1 MKEKRA
7 LQLQQLNSKMQS
19 FAALKELVKP
29 PNGWVKT
36 IRISLGMSMQQL
48 GKRLGVTK
56 QGVLDMEKRESEGAI
71 TIKSLQQIAHAM
83 DMQLVYGFVPN
94 DGSLDAL
101 IEKRATALAT
111 QIVMRT
117 ANHMKLENQANS
129 EERIESAIKERAA
142 AIQREMPKILWD

>member
-48 GKRLGVTK
+48 GKRLSITK